1 MATVTESDLQEIKDL
16 IYALD
21 KKIDVNQARTEEKL
35 TGIDKRLDVIEA
47 RVNNLTGWLIG
58 VLLALVGGLLG
69 LLGKVAFFP
78 NP

>member
-1 MATVTESDLQEIKDL
+1 MATVTDSDLKEIKDIL
-16 IYALD
+16 TDI
-21 KKIDVNQARTEEKL
+21 KVSQGKIEAQI

-47 RVNNLTGWLIG
+47 RVNGLTGWLIG

-69 LLGKVAFFP
+69 LLGKIAFFP